1 LKDPPLAKTVCFR
14 IASEQTAS
22 EQTNEEESASKS
34 AVFKIRDF
42 ECRSFQRLYASA
54 KIMPKVWK
62 TASLQGAKSK
72 LPSNQPQIQP
82 SGVAIRLEESYNKVP

>member
-1 LKDPPLAKTVCFR
+1 
-14 IASEQTAS
+14 
-22 EQTNEEESASKS
+22 
-34 AVFKIRDF
+34 
-42 ECRSFQRLYASA
+42 
-54 KIMPKVWK
+54 MPKVWK

>member
-14 IASEQTAS
+14 IASEQT
-22 EQTNEEESASKS
+22 NEEESATKS

-42 ECRSFQRLYASA
+42 ECGSFHPLDASA
-54 KIMPKVWK
+54 KIMSKVWK
-62 TASLQGAKSK
+62 TASLQGAKSQ